1 MYLGKASTKP
11 SSDLEG
17 EVSMFPIW
25 SNALLHELTVLDTLS
40 VASVFSR
47 EERDSY
53 PELWMFVQCTKERF
67 FITFDYFMA
76 QVEIKDVRVLC
87 PYVRGLC

>member
-40 VASVFSR
+40 VAR
-47 EERDSY
+47 EERASY
-53 PELWMFVQCTKERF
+53 PELWMSVQCTKEHF